1 MSQEQVEKFIEIE
14 EKLKDVSTRKIRI
27 EEQYKNK
34 KQALKDL
41 VDEIKSQ
48 GYNPNELG
56 KTIEKMES
64 DLAIKLENFEKEIE
78 EISKKLSEIEA

>member
-56 KTIEKMES
+56 KTIKKMES